1 MVLVW
6 CVFADEVEFEDEE
19 REPADEDRINRR
31 HHDDDD
37 EEDGLHLLNF
47 YGFCVF
53 FLDFLGIDSSGFL

>member
-19 REPADEDRINRR
+19 REPVDGDRIDRR
-31 HHDDDD
+31 HHDEEE

-47 YGFCVF
+47 YGFF
-53 FLDFLGIDSSGFL
+53 FSWSFSGLIRVGFC